1 MPYTA
6 GMDGLKTPG
15 EMYKDR
21 EARKAVM
28 QTSNWIAAQ
37 MGPKPDYLPVASTPL
52 DSSYQKSKSETRAAY
67 LDAIETQTRMAR
79 EARSYN
85 SPAAD
90 FIAKKYAHVGVA
102 PDQEGTTI
110 ALGYDPRSLEV
121 SSTKIGASLNLPVEP
136 LDLLER
142 VPTLR
147 DATLDGSHRASQCE
161 NHFLPIWSPYDSI
174 HPSRSAS
181 FQSANQLREAHHKH
195 SRSQYHPEEKYVL
208 PPTVMSDIGW
218 GLDLKANKAACR
230 KIQHPDMWHGREAS
244 AITQFSQR
252 LQLDPSDDR
261 VADELIDVLT
271 ALDRGHEL
279 LAVLLARLEDASDE
293 RRPLLRER
301 TRAALMNLADRVDAA
316 GRADEAGL
324 FRMTAD
330 NLP

>member
-1 MPYTA
+1 MQKFGSESCSSSQLNRWEVWNPKRRA
-6 GMDGLKTPG
+6 DWRRNLSWSSVVVVESESDAARAAMDGLRGPTPG

-37 MGPKPDYLPVASTPL
+37 MGPKPDYLPIASTPL
-52 DSSYQKSKSETRAAY
+52 DSTYQKSKSETRAAY

-181 FQSANQLREAHHKH
+181 YRSANQLREAHHKH
-195 SRSQYHPEEKYVL
+195 TRSQYHPEEKYVL

-218 GLDLKANKAACR
+218 GLDLKAYKAACG
-230 KIQHPDMWHGREAS
+230 KLQHPDMWHGREAS
-244 AITQFSQR
+244 AITQFAQR
-252 LQLDPSDDR
+252 LQLGARHHLSGPM
-261 VADELIDVLT
+261 T
-271 ALDRGHEL
+271 KPALHY
-279 LAVLLARLEDASDE
+279 
-293 RRPLLRER
+293 
-301 TRAALMNLADRVDAA
+301 
-316 GRADEAGL
+316 
-324 FRMTAD
+324 
-330 NLP
+330 